1 MNHVN
6 APTPN
11 QQLELRP
18 NQEDESSEQKERKK
32 LPNVTVSI
40 NFSEIESE
48 NLVEDQQPQV
58 VAAAEAKEPMP
69 PGAEAKVP
77 TPPMNRNSCPV
88 VAS

>member
-1 MNHVN
+1 MNRDH
-6 APTPN
+6 APTLN
-11 QQLELRP
+11 QQLEHRP

-32 LPNVTVSI
+32 LPNVTVST
-40 NFSEIESE
+40 NFNEIGSE

-58 VAAAEAKEPMP
+58 AVAAEAE
-69 PGAEAKVP
+69 VP